1 MTKDIHEEADEEED
15 HHVNGADDPD
25 LVIKGWNGEITF
37 DRSPQGFD
45 GMDEGETD
53 QGDEVYFPFLVIA
66 IHLLYFKYPLQ
77 LIYLSQSA
85 ILLILFKLISKTK
98 FLL

>member
-37 DRSPQGFD
+37 DRSP
-45 GMDEGETD
+45 
-53 QGDEVYFPFLVIA
+53 
-66 IHLLYFKYPLQ
+66 
-77 LIYLSQSA
+77 
-85 ILLILFKLISKTK
+85 
-98 FLL
+98 